1 MMYKKKDVGYSYF
14 SYKKNINFN
23 ASELYLIKKV
33 LLKYCLAIILSNK
46 KTQIMVLESFWIQ
59 VNF

>member
-23 ASELYLIKKV
+23 ASKLYLIKRV

>member
-46 KTQIMVLESFWIQ
+46 KTQIMVLESF
-59 VNF
+59 